1 VRQQRKRTAIS
12 VRRKHRIA
20 FQLQDDILDVY
31 GDPEKFGKQVGG
43 DIIANKKTLLLLK
56 LKELA
61 GDSDLQELE
70 KQSVSQD
77 FEDKISNTTLLYNKY
92 NIRELATTEMRNYSE
107 KAFNALSALA
117 VPEERKRELILL
129 SNQLMNRE
137 H

>member
-1 VRQQRKRTAIS
+1 MA
-12 VRRKHRIA
+12 A
-20 FQLQDDILDVY
+20 
-31 GDPEKFGKQVGG
+31 
-43 DIIANKKTLLLLK
+43 LLK

-61 GDSDLQELE
+61 GDSDLLELE
-70 KQSVSQD
+70 RQSVSQD

-129 SNQLMNRE
+129 LYPSLLFIYLTISLNICNISIKLILNFFQIFSISMFCFKR
-137 H
+137 